1 MSCTLG
7 NEFPRIVIIITSLLE
22 EKGDGG
28 WVTFSY
34 ADIMNQL
41 IADAANAEAQ
51 REPSATLPSHV
62 LLNWRRL
69 SRQ

>member
-1 MSCTLG
+1 MCVNCGMSCTLG

-41 IADAANAEAQ
+41 IADAQESVRSVLAWALQAQ
-51 REPSATLPSHV
+51 H
-62 LLNWRRL
+62 
-69 SRQ
+69 